1 MRQVSFWPRLW
12 GRFCLSPGVAGYG
25 SPQQLLHVRSL
36 QRAGQREATS
46 VLPQVAR
53 RAQAARQ
60 VAASE
65 VVYADYVS
73 SAFCYRTDCPDS
85 PARPAPWPLQ
95 RSVDPPTAHARA
107 ATPRAQVWEL
117 PGEAGARA
125 RARSEEQEGG
135 EQLAGLQ
142 QEATRLRLQLAARP
156 PPVSA
161 PHNQTMRLLPSWAV
175 ARAGLNR
182 GPCHGGWTAPQ
193 AVAAS
198 GRGAPRRQRRGP
210 GRTPS
215 APRRR
220 PKSGCTRRRASS

>member
-12 GRFCLSPGVAGYG
+12 ERFCLSPGVAGYG

-95 RSVDPPTAHARA
+95 RSVDPPAAHARA
-107 ATPRAQVWEL
+107 ATPC
-117 PGEAGARA
+117 AGLGAAGRGGRRRA
-125 RARSEEQEGG
+125 RAERGAGG
-135 EQLAGLQ
+135 RRAAG
-142 QEATRLRLQLAARP
+142 RLAAGGDAAAPAARGTP
-156 PPVSA
+156 AARQRTAQPDNALAPVLGCCSSGGLIEGLA
-161 PHNQTMRLLPSWAV
+161 TAAGRHRKLCCKR
-175 ARAGLNR
+175 AR
-182 GPCHGGWTAPQ
+182 
-193 AVAAS
+193 
-198 GRGAPRRQRRGP
+198 APRRQRRGP

-215 APRRR
+215 APWRR
-220 PKSGCTRRRASS
+220 PRSGCTRRRASS